1 MSRRAQPGLVAV
13 LLAIG
18 LLLPACGDVTAGK
31 APAKNGFNFPV
42 GLAVHPYAGFALV
55 VNSNFDLSRQS
66 GTLQIVDLNRL
77 VARVKGDP
85 GGETDEYNR
94 DLIQGELGIGLGD
107 FGAGIALQATPEGG
121 LAAVAVRGRN
131 ELVLVD
137 LAVGVD
143 GNNNTTLDLL
153 CWSRGERPAGEF
165 PDCDGSGSVVPF
177 SRDDPFDVLFVED
190 PDGDRTAYVT
200 FLRDGS
206 ISAIQIPARSVTGD
220 PPQVEYVDIPRVTYT
235 LNTKAPGTN
244 DLARSPVTGHVYAT
258 SRVAELRYNPVHY
271 FDPTMAED
279 APVHNVDLFHTV
291 LGSETRGVDFAADG
305 LTVGVIVRNPDMLV
319 FLDTTPGENGLPQ
332 NSYLGQVVLGNNPS
346 RVRTHGD
353 FMFATCAQ
361 DDAVYAVDTRT
372 RRLVDI
378 REDICRGPF
387 DIDFYDLGED
397 DLQWA
402 LISCFEEDV
411 VAVVDVDPES
421 ADFMEV
427 VARIGKPR

>member
-1 MSRRAQPGLVAV
+1 MSKRAQPS
-13 LLAIG
+13 LLTAIFLFG
-18 LLLPACGDVTAGK
+18 LLLPACGDVVTGK
-31 APAKNGFNFPV
+31 APETDGFRFPV

-55 VNSNFDLSRQS
+55 VNSNFDLAQHG
-66 GTLQIVDLNRL
+66 GTLQVVDLNLL
-77 VARVKGDP
+77 VARVKGGTVGDV
-85 GGETDEYNR
+85 DEYNR
-94 DLIQGELGIGLGD
+94 DLIKGDWGIGLGD
-107 FGAGIALQATPEGG
+107 FGASIALQATPEGG
-121 LAAVAVRGRN
+121 LAAVSVRGKN
-131 ELVLVD
+131 HMVLVD
-137 LAVGVD
+137 LAV
-143 GNNNTTLDLL
+143 NNNSTLDLL
-153 CWSRGERPAGEF
+153 CWSHQERPAGPF
-165 PDCDGSGSVVPF
+165 PVCDGSGSVVPF

-190 PDGDRTAYVT
+190 PDGDQAAYVT

-206 ISAIQIPARSVTGD
+206 ITAVQIPARSITGD
-220 PPQVEYVDIPRVTYT
+220 PPVVEYVDIPRVTYT
-235 LNTKAPGTN
+235 LNTGAPGTN
-244 DLARSPVTGHVYAT
+244 DLARSPVTGHVYST
-258 SRVAELRYNPVHY
+258 SRVAALRTNPVHF
-271 FDPTMAED
+271 FDPTLAED

-332 NSYLGQVVLGNNPS
+332 NSYLGQVILGNNHS

-353 FMFATCAQ
+353 FMFATCSQ

-421 ADFMEV
+421 VDFMEV
-427 VARIGKPR
+427 VARIGKPRNE